1 MTMKPPFLLTKVKII
16 NWPVKQKNMEFS
28 EEY

>member
-1 MTMKPPFLLTKVKII
+1 MTMKLRFFLTKGKII